1 MVKDITDKE
10 IKYSMFDIG
19 ETKSPGPDGYTYAFF
34 KHSWNIIGNDVCKAV
49 KEFFKSGKLLGEI
62 NATVISLIPKVQQP
76 NKVSDFRPIACCNVL
91 YKCISKI
98 LTSRIKGALDKLVN
112 FNQSAFIPGRI
123 IQYNLMI
130 AQELLKGYNCKN
142 GPSR

>member
-1 MVKDITDKE
+1 M
-10 IKYSMFDIG
+10 SR
-19 ETKSPGPDGYTYAFF
+19 
-34 KHSWNIIGNDVCKAV
+34 
-49 KEFFKSGKLLGEI
+49 KLLGEI

-142 GPSR
+142 GQADVL